1 MTRREWLEE
10 AGRWLRQAE
19 HNREVAVHDR
29 AGGFHS
35 AACFWAQQAAE
46 VGLKAF
52 LYARG
57 FDVRGHSVA
66 DLAQRAAELDPDFG
80 RLAEEAAPL
89 DQYYIP
95 TRYPNGVAAPTIP
108 ARVFDRRDSDRALEL
123 AGRTLDVVARKIEF
137 LRAWLKEAERKKCER
152 AGDVGGFATGF

>member
-10 AGRWLRQAE
+10 AERWQRQAE
-19 HNREVAVHDR
+19 HNREVAIHDR

-95 TRYPNGVAAPTIP
+95 TRYPNGVAAPGIP
-108 ARVFDRRDSDRALEL
+108 ARVFDRWDSDRAVEL
-123 AGRTLDVVARKIEF
+123 AGKVLDLVSEKIGF
-137 LRAWLKEAERKKCER
+137 FRAWLER
-152 AGDVGGFATGF
+152 AEQKKREHTKDVGGFAIGL